1 MCMQSHLKMYCCSSL
16 NEKSRGL
23 QRVTPCYYYTDNSDY
38 VPLSEVVIGFPA
50 EPSVMKGD
58 SVCQTIT
65 IIGDDI
71 MEGNESFT
79 VIMTPVNDLDDIIG
93 STSVTIL
100 ILLDEDGKIFYQ
112 LAHSHTTCMG
122 SNFTLM
128 QKLRK
133 RVCLN
138 LHETYSMDHR
148 VLHTLNDYVNEYILL
163 LFFYRGS
170 CMSTVSGTSER

>member
-1 MCMQSHLKMYCCSSL
+1 M
-16 NEKSRGL
+16 
-23 QRVTPCYYYTDNSDY
+23 
-38 VPLSEVVIGFPA
+38 PLSEVVIGFPA

-100 ILLDEDGKIFYQ
+100 ILLDEDGKIFISLLTIATQ
-112 LAHSHTTCMG
+112 HAWVAISPLCKKNFENG
-122 SNFTLM
+122 S
-128 QKLRK
+128 
-133 RVCLN
+133 V
-138 LHETYSMDHR
+138 
-148 VLHTLNDYVNEYILL
+148 
-163 LFFYRGS
+163 
-170 CMSTVSGTSER
+170 